1 MFILYTGSSR
11 GYSLIYHFSFVLLS
25 MKSIGWSSQSF
36 DNDFNSTANILF
48 SVSSAN
54 CNPFSQCSNISFIV
68 GSIIIFSSSSLCF
81 SLVFV
86 ITNSIGCSKSSN
98 KVLNFFANNFKHSF
112 TINLHNFATSLNQ
125 PTKRPYIK
133 LLAVKEVLKL
143 SNIGDKEKLKK

>member
-1 MFILYTGSSR
+1 MFFLYTGSSR

-48 SVSSAN
+48 SGVSSAN
-54 CNPFSQCSNISFIV
+54 CNPFSCSNISFIV

-86 ITNSIGCSKSSN
+86 ITNSIGCSKSSDTI
-98 KVLNFFANNFKHSF
+98 LNFFANNFKHSF
-112 TINLHNFATSLNQ
+112 TINLQNFATSLIQ
-125 PTKRPYIK
+125 QAKRPYIK